1 MEEEG
6 CLVVEVSFIPKNMG
20 ASDAKDYRPIN
31 LIGSV
36 YKIVAKVLAKRL
48 VPQGSYVSWISKK
61 CKIMLARSFFYTC

>member
-1 MEEEG
+1 
-6 CLVVEVSFIPKNMG
+6 MG
-20 ASDAKDYRPIN
+20 ALDAKDYRPIS